1 MMQATL
7 AAAFRFEGVGLHTGA
22 NASVEVRPA
31 APESGIAFVLDSVRV
46 PATAENVVD
55 TSRAT
60 VLGRSGATVS
70 TTEHLLSALF
80 AMGVSNADIVV
91 TGPEIPVRDGSAA
104 EFADA
109 IAAAGI
115 ESQGRPRKTLS
126 LDYTVT
132 LQSGDRM
139 IAMVPSTEFR
149 VRFLADFP
157 APVGTQYYY
166 GVVDAEAYRADIAA
180 ARTFGYLHEVEALR
194 ARGLALGGSLENAI
208 VFAPDGPMQP
218 LRWPNEVVRHKVLDL
233 IGDFALLGAWPL
245 CEIVAI
251 KSGHALHAQATRE
264 LRARMPE
271 LATER

>member
-7 AAAFRFEGVGLHTGA
+7 RTPVRFDGVGLHTGA
-22 NASVEVRPA
+22 QSCVDVLPA
-31 APESGIAFVLDSVRV
+31 AVNSGLTFVLGSMRV
-46 PATAENVVD
+46 PATAEFVVD

-60 VLGRSGATVS
+60 VLGREGATVS

-80 AMGVSNADIVV
+80 AMGVSNAEIVV
-91 TGPEIPVRDGSAA
+91 TGPEIPVRDGSSA
-104 EFADA
+104 EFAAA
-109 IAAAGI
+109 IAAAGV
-115 ESQGRPRKTLS
+115 ETQGVGRATVS
-126 LDYTVT
+126 LDAPMVVRD
-132 LQSGDRM
+132 GDKM
-139 IAMVPSTEFR
+139 VAIVPSDAFR
-149 VRFLADFP
+149 VRFVADFP

-166 GVVDAEAYRADIAA
+166 GAVDAQTYGQEIAA

-194 ARGLALGGSLENAI
+194 ARGLALGGSLDNAI

-245 CEIVAI
+245 CEVVAI

>member
-7 AAAFRFEGVGLHTGA
+7 RSAVRFDGVGLHTGA
-22 NASVEVRPA
+22 QASVEVRPA
-31 APESGIAFVLDSVRV
+31 APNSGLTFLLGLIRV
-46 PATAENVVD
+46 PATAEYVVD

-60 VLGRSGATVS
+60 VLGSDGASVS

-80 AMGVSNADIVV
+80 AMGVSNAEIAV

-104 EFADA
+104 EFAAA
-109 IAAAGI
+109 IEAAGI
-115 ESQGRPRKTLS
+115 EPQGVARATIRPEHPIVVRN
-126 LDYTVT
+126 
-132 LQSGDRM
+132 GDKM
-139 IAMVPSTEFR
+139 VAIVPSDEFQ
-149 VRFLADFP
+149 VRFTADFP

-166 GVVDAEAYRADIAA
+166 GAVDAPTYASEIAA

-245 CEIVAI
+245 CEIVAV

>member
-1 MMQATL
+1 MQATL
-7 AAAFRFEGVGLHTGA
+7 AAPIRFDGVGLHTGA
-22 NASVEVRPA
+22 PASVEVRPA
-31 APESGIAFVLDSVRV
+31 PPDSGITFLLDSVRV
-46 PATAENVVD
+46 PATAEYVVD

-60 VLGRSGATVS
+60 VLGRDGSTVS

-80 AMGVSNADIVV
+80 AMGVVNADIVV
-91 TGPEIPVRDGSAA
+91 RGPEIPVRDGSAA
-104 EFADA
+104 EFAAA
-109 IAAAGI
+109 IEQAGVAT
-115 ESQGRPRKTLS
+115 QARPRATLS
-126 LDYTVT
+126 LDRPVIV
-132 LQSGDRM
+132 QNGDRM
-139 IAMVPSTEFR
+139 VAIVPSDEFR
-149 VRFLADFP
+149 VRFVADFP
-157 APVGTQYYY
+157 APVGTQYWY
-166 GVVDAEAYRADIAA
+166 GAVDARTYPQEIAA